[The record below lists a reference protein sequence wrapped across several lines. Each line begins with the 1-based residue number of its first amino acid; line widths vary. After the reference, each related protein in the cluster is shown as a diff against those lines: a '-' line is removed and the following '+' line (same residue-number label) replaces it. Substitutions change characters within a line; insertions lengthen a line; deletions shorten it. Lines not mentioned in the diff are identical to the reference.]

1 MAKED
6 ELVQKRIKD
15 TQRRTDFLQKIN
27 EFKEEK
33 QKVRERMIVE
43 LRSNEEKNRNR
54 INFSRNITKQNIVKN
69 QNSMLKSNK
78 EARSQIR
85 DMRDKIK
92 QTI

>member
-1 MAKED
+1 
-6 ELVQKRIKD
+6 
-15 TQRRTDFLQKIN
+15 
-27 EFKEEK
+27 
-33 QKVRERMIVE
+33 MIVE

-85 DMRDKIK
+85 DMRDKIR